1 MPVHKVSTISPI
13 VGIFCYYIRVEG
25 RRILND
31 LVLNEVIALPPHP
44 NHSNFFSPMR
54 KIEQQMNRAITNR
67 TNWAGSNTTVTYNDS
82 TNCSSV
88 FLHGHQIATVD
99 HATNAVKISSCGWT
113 TNTTKSR
120 LNAILSEVK
129 YGCSVFQK
137 QWNWY
142 VSFRGQTQD
151 FIDGM
156 ILLDTQSLEVA

>member
-1 MPVHKVSTISPI
+1 
-13 VGIFCYYIRVEG
+13 
-25 RRILND
+25 
-31 LVLNEVIALPPHP
+31 
-44 NHSNFFSPMR
+44 MR
-54 KIEQQMNRAITNR
+54 KIEQQMNRAIANR
-67 TNWAGSNTTVTYNDS
+67 TDWSSSNTRVEFNDS

-88 FLHGHQIATVD
+88 FLHGHQIATFY
-99 HATNAVKISSCGWT
+99 HNLKAVKLSSCGGT

-156 ILLDTQSLEVA
+156 ILIDANHLEVA

>member
-1 MPVHKVSTISPI
+1 
-13 VGIFCYYIRVEG
+13 
-25 RRILND
+25 
-31 LVLNEVIALPPHP
+31 
-44 NHSNFFSPMR
+44 MR
-54 KIEQQMNRAITNR
+54 KIEQQMNRAIANR
-67 TNWAGSNTTVTYNDS
+67 TDWSSSNTRVEFNDS

-99 HATNAVKISSCGWT
+99 HATNAVKVSSCGWQT
-113 TNTTKSR
+113 VTTKSR

-156 ILLDTQSLEVA
+156 ILLDAQSLEVA

>member
-1 MPVHKVSTISPI
+1 
-13 VGIFCYYIRVEG
+13 
-25 RRILND
+25 
-31 LVLNEVIALPPHP
+31 
-44 NHSNFFSPMR
+44 MR
-54 KIEQQMNRAITNR
+54 KIERQMNFAISNKGD
-67 TNWAGSNTTVTYNDS
+67 WSSSNTRVEFNDS

-88 FLHGHQIATVD
+88 FLHGHNIATVD
-99 HATNAVKISSCGWT
+99 HSTNAVKVSSCGWQT
-113 TNTTKSR
+113 VTTKSR

-151 FIDGM
+151 FMDGM